1 LKLQP
6 EFWGARQTPDRSIQR
21 RCEIVLSLLFLNTFA
36 FNFVPVWLEP
46 WLDYPGLE
54 LWKFVN
60 LAVFCLSALYLHRRF
75 GRPIREALR
84 SRSEGIKRELETARQ
99 ERDEALAKLSEVE
112 ILVSNLDLEV
122 AKISESASLEAEAEK
137 RRLGLAMDQ
146 EVAKI
151 REQARREIES
161 AGKIARHNLRR
172 FAATESV
179 RLAEEIL
186 KREMRPDDDARLADL
201 SVQQLGGRPA

>member
-1 LKLQP
+1 VRNSL
-6 EFWGARQTPDRSIQR
+6 D
-21 RCEIVLSLLFLNTFA
+21 LLFLNTFA

-60 LAVFCLSALYLHRRF
+60 LAVFILCALYLHRRF

-99 ERDEALAKLSEVE
+99 ERDQALAKLTEVE
-112 ILVSNLDLEV
+112 VLLSNLDLEV
-122 AKISESASLEAEAEK
+122 KKIRESANLEAQAEK
-137 RRLGLAMDQ
+137 RRLELAMDQ

-151 REQARREIES
+151 REQSRREIES
-161 AGKIARHNLRR
+161 AGKIARHNLRK
-172 FAATESV
+172 FAASESV
-179 RLAEEIL
+179 RLAEEVL
-186 KREMRPDDDARLADL
+186 KQEIRPDDDARLTDL